1 VIPVASRMTKQRKL
15 ILDILR
21 STTIH
26 PTADWVFEQ
35 ARKII
40 SNISLSTVYRNLNIL
55 KNEGEIQE
63 LSHIWSFGRFDGNP
77 QNHYHFFCK
86 ECGNVYDIDLPAQRQ
101 LDEEAGRISEMKIE
115 GHSMLF
121 FGLCHKCKKKS

>member
-1 VIPVASRMTKQRKL
+1 MTKQKKL

-21 STTIH
+21 STTTH
-26 PTADWVFEQ
+26 PTADRVFEQ
-35 ARKII
+35 ARKKI

-77 QNHYHFFCK
+77 QNHYHFSCK
-86 ECGNVYDIDLPAQRQ
+86 ECGAVYDVALPVQHH
-101 LDEEAGRISEMKIE
+101 LDEEVSRLGEMKAD
-115 GHSMLF
+115 GHRMLF
-121 FGLCHKCKKKS
+121 TGLCRKCNSRGQA

>member
-1 VIPVASRMTKQRKL
+1 MTKQRKL

-63 LSHIWSFGRFDGNP
+63 LSHIWSFVRFDGNP
-77 QNHYHFFCK
+77 QNHYHFFCE
-86 ECGNVYDIDLPAQRQ
+86 ECGSVYDIDLPAQHQ
-101 LDEEAGRISEMKIE
+101 LDEEVGRLNGMKVE
-115 GHSMLF
+115 SHSMLF
-121 FGLCHKCKKKS
+121 FGLCHKCKKKT